1 MHEGIAAGDAGVIR
15 SIAHGLK
22 SSSANLGALRLA
34 DICREME
41 ASGRDNTL
49 ARTGELLKEI
59 EEEYA
64 VVRVALADNRPGR
77 YVMIRNLPGEK
88 PPVVLVVDDD
98 VTVRLLARESM
109 EQAGFTVQEA
119 EDGTLALAAY
129 ELFRPDVV
137 LLDVMLPGKDG
148 FTVCA
153 EIREFPGGDDT
164 QILMMTGLMT
174 SSRSSGH
181 MKWGVPTS

>member
-1 MHEGIAAGDAGVIR
+1 
-15 SIAHGLK
+15 
-22 SSSANLGALRLA
+22 
-34 DICREME
+34 
-41 ASGRDNTL
+41 
-49 ARTGELLKEI
+49 
-59 EEEYA
+59 
-64 VVRVALADNRPGR
+64 
-77 YVMIRNLPGEK
+77 MIRNLPGEK

-129 ELFRPDVV
+129 ELFRPEIV

-164 QILMMTGLMT
+164 QILMMTGLDDIIRRYDPKGLFAMAAT
-174 SSRSSGH
+174 ALAQIESDLRRRDAAASQPAQPG
-181 MKWGVPTS
+181 

>member
-1 MHEGIAAGDAGVIR
+1 
-15 SIAHGLK
+15 
-22 SSSANLGALRLA
+22 
-34 DICREME
+34 
-41 ASGRDNTL
+41 
-49 ARTGELLKEI
+49 
-59 EEEYA
+59 
-64 VVRVALADNRPGR
+64 
-77 YVMIRNLPGEK
+77 MIRNLPGEK

-164 QILMMTGLMT
+164 QILMMTGLDDIESIKRAYEVGGTDFITKPINWVILGYRVRYMLRASQAVESLRRNET
-174 SSRSSGH
+174 RLGNAQRIAHIGS
-181 MKWGVPTS
+181 WEWNIQADEFY